1 MVKLRFLLI
10 ALITIFICAQL
21 QAQVT
26 EKIISGEKTEYV
38 PGDRFTIQFQLV
50 VDPQSCQDGM
60 EKTGIYAS
68 GISIENRSEWTELK
82 KGLWQI
88 VLKGRIVG
96 NKKGMGQVT
105 VVRKTDKQDLFK
117 QVKFKIRKDVD

>member
-1 MVKLRFLLI
+1 MTKFRVLLI
-10 ALITIFICAQL
+10 ALLTLFVCAQL
-21 QAQVT
+21 QAQVI
-26 EKIISGEKTEYV
+26 EKIISGEKTEYLA
-38 PGDRFTIQFQLV
+38 GDNFTIQFQLE

-88 VLKGRIVG
+88 VLTGRIVG
-96 NKKGMGQVT
+96 NKKGMGQLT
-105 VVRKTDKQDLFK
+105 IVRKTDKQDLFK

>member
-1 MVKLRFLLI
+1 MPRLRILLLI
-10 ALITIFICAQL
+10 FFVAFLCIGVR
-21 QAQVT
+21 AQVA
-26 EKIISGEKTEYV
+26 EKIIAGEKSEYV
-38 PGDRFTIQFQLV
+38 AGDNFTIQFQLV

-68 GISIENRSEWTELK
+68 GIAIESRSDWTELK

-88 VLKGRIVG
+88 VLKCRVVG
-96 NKKGMGQVT
+96 NKKGAGQLT
-105 VVRKTDKQDLFK
+105 IVRKTDKQDLFK